1 MFFRIFFGISFFAFL
16 GSKTP
21 PGGDYLS
28 LGGDFREFR
37 TNLRKNMRKMENFR
51 VDDEKNYV
59 WCSKILCVHTF
70 FCHVVH
76 KFFIVHHV
84 YAWWKHDKHDE
95 TWKKHEKT
103 WKFVKNVKNAWSCE
117 KCVNDVKNHDVHDF
131 SFFHRSSNF
140 TTFTKFCEKWVF
152 WKFWVFAIFRVLEIF
167 ASVIIDIIDD
177 DLESCELVKEQ
188 EQETAW
194 VIKGV
199 ARVGQSPTLAS
210 HPPGNKIEPGSS
222 EKVTL
227 RSKIHLVP
235 FARR

>member
-177 DLESCELVKEQ
+177 DLESWYWWKSKSKRQSKRQRELS
-188 EQETAW
+188 
-194 VIKGV
+194 
-199 ARVGQSPTLAS
+199 RVWLEWDS
-210 HPPGNKIEPGSS
+210 HPLSPVTPPATKSS
-222 EKVTL
+222 
-227 RSKIHLVP
+227 LVVLK
-235 FARR
+235 RWL